1 MMILLDL
8 AENVYNSCKQAIT
21 GETDITCPKCGKSK
35 LYMMD
40 GVIHKT
46 AVCPKCHF
54 NLEDEIRK
62 NDKDGGG
69 PCPPSSGMLMY

>member
-1 MMILLDL
+1 MGLIDFTKD
-8 AENVYNSCKQAIT
+8 AYNSCKQAIT

-46 AVCPKCHF
+46 AFCPECHF
-54 NLEDEIRK
+54 NLEEEIRK

-69 PCPPSSGMLMY
+69 HCPPPSGRFMY